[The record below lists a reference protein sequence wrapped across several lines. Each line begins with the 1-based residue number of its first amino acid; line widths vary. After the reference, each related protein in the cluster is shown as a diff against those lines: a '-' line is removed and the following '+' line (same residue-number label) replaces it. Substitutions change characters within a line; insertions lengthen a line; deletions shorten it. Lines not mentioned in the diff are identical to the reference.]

1 MLNDKTGEK
10 WWSACVRVR
19 WCVCGGACA
28 MVRVRVW
35 WCVCVLPS
43 EMLIPSDARQSLE
56 SNMGSG
62 QGYTQICSSAVN
74 DTEGSA
80 TLPCGL
86 NLSGCGQSA

>member
-1 MLNDKTGEK
+1 MAV
-10 WWSACVRVR
+10 S
-19 WCVCGGACA
+19 VCAV
-28 MVRVRVW
+28 VRVRVW
-35 WCVCVLPS
+35 WCVRACGGACVCVLPS